1 MATAFL
7 IWQPLPFA
15 STYGNS
21 RSHPFLIQ
29 LRSPVFTF
37 LIWQPGAIAGIVVG
51 SVVGAALII
60 GICVFLVKK
69 NQGASDLPK

>member
-1 MATAFL
+1 MATA
-7 IWQPLPFA
+7 
-15 STYGNS
+15 
-21 RSHPFLIQ
+21 HPFSDGTPTFLNMATA
-29 LRSPVFTF
+29 PPFTF
-37 LIWQPGAIAGIVVG
+37 LIWQPPGALAGIVVG

>member
-1 MATAFL
+1 MATA
-7 IWQPLPFA
+7 PP
-15 STYGNS
+15 
-21 RSHPFLIQ
+21 
-29 LRSPVFTF
+29 FTF
-37 LIWQPGAIAGIVVG
+37 LIWRPGAIAGIVVG

>member
-1 MATAFL
+1 MATA
-7 IWQPLPFA
+7 PP
-15 STYGNS
+15 
-21 RSHPFLIQ
+21 
-29 LRSPVFTF
+29 FTF
-37 LIWQPGAIAGIVVG
+37 LIWQPPGAIAGIVVG